1 MSGRSTAKRR
11 VSDSTAPEVDD
22 RASSVSNPD
31 FWVGKSWT
39 ARQVSGWREWPTLS
53 STLPSTEEVE
63 ALAGRWKR
71 EVGLYLEI
79 SCGLAVQRLSVAS
92 LPAASLPLS
101 GQEEDKGENAG
112 SLGLVLLVETLPLA
126 AGRRAGGVGKRSRA
140 GGGDE
145 AGRGEGE
152 VPEVAEGG
160 CVGMPQ
166 EQRRPV
172 QVHVGT
178 TL

>member
-112 SLGLVLLVETLPLA
+112 SLGLVLSVETLPLA

-140 GGGDE
+140 GGGHE

-152 VPEVAEGG
+152 VPEFAEGG
-160 CVGMPQ
+160 CVGMSK
-166 EQRRPV
+166 ELRRRV